1 MQRGRHDVCAACL
14 CVGGCL
20 CLRARA
26 RARARVYRQG
36 DDGAEAA
43 QGAQPLDAPHRPA
56 AHRQRVVQLP
66 PQHYMSDLQHYMSNF
81 SWSSAAAHR
90 QRVVQLPPTAN
101 VSLDQCAVFRPMC
114 GLRCFASGGRPGAA
128 DGQCAGFNLCFR
140 RSSCRRGR
148 CMGGPRRFA
157 CDSRTSPQL
166 LMYGPKKL

>member
-66 PQHYMSDLQHYMSNF
+66 PQYCMSNF
-81 SWSSAAAHR
+81 SWSSRPAAA
-90 QRVVQLPPTAN
+90 
-101 VSLDQCAVFRPMC
+101 DGQCAVFRPMC
-114 GLRCFASGGRPGAA
+114 GL
-128 DGQCAGFNLCFR
+128 
-140 RSSCRRGR
+140 
-148 CMGGPRRFA
+148 
-157 CDSRTSPQL
+157 
-166 LMYGPKKL
+166 